1 MFNKKKKERIL
12 DVSILLKDDDEQI
25 NIEVTDILLTNG
37 FVVLFYLDGKRDY
50 LNNDIIYCIQAKE
63 RPDNVS
69 I

>member
-1 MFNKKKKERIL
+1 MFNKKKTERIL
-12 DVSILLKDDDEQI
+12 DVSILLKDDDEPI

-37 FVVLFYLDGKRDY
+37 FVVLFYPNGIRDY
-50 LNNDIIYCIQAKE
+50 LNNDVIAGIQAKE